1 MHIVWNDH
9 YRPYDPKAIKMG
21 FGQVQL
27 VVTPLPNTLYLI
39 TVHRDPSVST
49 FGWCSGTGQWTR
61 GCRAGQRCD
70 AGGALVECAG
80 RVLWPARASYGG
92 VQACAGTTCAD
103 DRDEC
108 IPSCPIV

>member
-39 TVHRDPSVST
+39 TVHRDPSV
-49 FGWCSGTGQWTR
+49 
-61 GCRAGQRCD
+61 RA
-70 AGGALVECAG
+70 
-80 RVLWPARASYGG
+80 
-92 VQACAGTTCAD
+92 
-103 DRDEC
+103 
-108 IPSCPIV
+108 